1 MSINFC
7 SNALFL
13 GDPHNTMH
21 LKASVILSYQSA
33 QKKEA
38 KCGFVSVFSRW
49 NKRKGSIESWG
60 LVTMYALKVRAGFNW
75 TTKVT
80 PDCFSSGNSCRFL
93 NELNIKLIPMPLAFS
108 RASSKLP
115 IFYFEVPL
123 DNYDVNAL
131 TPMSNWDRIS
141 PYNIN
146 AISTRQVMRIK
157 KTINFGTISRS
168 NTKFSDLTL

>member
-7 SNALFL
+7 STALFL
-13 GDPHNTMH
+13 GDPHNIMH

-33 QKKEA
+33 QKKRGEGWICFGLQQV
-38 KCGFVSVFSRW
+38 KQI
-49 NKRKGSIESWG
+49 KRSIESWG
-60 LVTMYALKVRAGFNW
+60 LVTIYALKVRAGFNW
-75 TTKVT
+75 ATKVT
-80 PDCFSSGNSCRFL
+80 PDCFSSGNSCRYL
-93 NELNIKLIPMPLAFS
+93 NELNIKLNPMPLAFS
-108 RASSKLP
+108 RASSKLT

-123 DNYDVNAL
+123 DNYDVNPL

-168 NTKFSDLTL
+168 NTKFSELTL